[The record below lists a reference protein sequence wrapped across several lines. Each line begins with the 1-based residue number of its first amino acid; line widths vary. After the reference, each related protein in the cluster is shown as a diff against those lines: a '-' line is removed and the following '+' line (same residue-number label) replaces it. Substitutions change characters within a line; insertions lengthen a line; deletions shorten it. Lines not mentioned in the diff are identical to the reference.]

1 MAIHCRAVINSICG
15 TSILKRHADFS
26 FSFISV
32 LDAKTCEYL
41 EQLSSSKEVDI
52 ISFNFIFINDVPSG
66 LLGLGGT
73 FLVLELLALEHV
85 DELFLSLLTTKDW
98 HH

>member
-1 MAIHCRAVINSICG
+1 MIQFSK
-15 TSILKRHADFS
+15 SEPKQFS
-26 FSFISV
+26 FLFTFE
-32 LDAKTCEYL
+32 ACKYL
-41 EQLSSSKEVDI
+41 EELSSSIEVDI
-52 ISFNFIFINDVPSG
+52 IRFNIIFINDVPSS

-85 DELFLSLLTTKDW
+85 DELFLSLLTAKDW